1 MNYDQFIKEYNGKSF
16 DYDGVAGVQC
26 VDLIKMY
33 VDKVFGIKPGSW
45 GNAKD
50 YYENFN
56 NLPLK
61 IGDEVGKITV
71 KDSDNKKIKEEVL
84 TVTENVDKLNFL
96 ELLGKTLTDMLVG
109 NINFV

>member
-1 MNYDQFIKEYNGKSF
+1 M
-16 DYDGVAGVQC
+16 
-26 VDLIKMY
+26 
-33 VDKVFGIKPGSW
+33 
-45 GNAKD
+45 
-50 YYENFN
+50 
-56 NLPLK
+56 PLK
-61 IGDEVGKITV
+61 IGDEVGKIIV